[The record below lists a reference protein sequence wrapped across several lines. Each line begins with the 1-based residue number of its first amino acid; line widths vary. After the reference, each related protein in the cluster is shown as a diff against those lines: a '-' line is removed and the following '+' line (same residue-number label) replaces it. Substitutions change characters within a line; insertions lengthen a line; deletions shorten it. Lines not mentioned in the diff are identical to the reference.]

1 MRYLNAS
8 DHRWLCIEN
17 DNNPLQIGA
26 LIFLSCEGSPLDEFV
41 ARARQHLIA
50 RLPNTPWQVKYAR
63 APFDIDSGVWLD
75 VGEVDIDRVTNIW
88 PASATMQDIKQYVC
102 EQVMLPL
109 PRDRPPFR
117 VTFFPYLDQSLKAFG
132 DVAMLVQ
139 HHHAVADGIGFQSA
153 LEALMDDPAHSE
165 PRTASLPRREHRPI
179 APIYM
184 VQSLVRSRT
193 VKRAEESRDLE
204 RAQAASELEMLRAD
218 PAFKRQRTPELAML
232 EGATQRE
239 RTYGF
244 VELDLTR
251 VKQRSR
257 ELGGTVNDFI
267 MTVIGGATR
276 RYLAQVGA
284 LNELGEKSVIG
295 LMPRSLRS
303 ADDGLYGN
311 YLTMVLPSLGTHIE
325 DHVERFVVV
334 QKSIRA
340 EIRRSQLTLQ
350 SVPKYEKPFTARQ
363 RLKPEVGTSA
373 GNLSV
378 SNVPGPDSPRWF
390 AGYRM
395 LANFPTPSLVAGQLM
410 NVTLRRYCNSLQLGL
425 MSEPSKISD
434 PDKFASL
441 ILGVAAEI

>member
-1 MRYLNAS
+1 
-8 DHRWLCIEN
+8 
-17 DNNPLQIGA
+17 
-26 LIFLSCEGSPLDEFV
+26 
-41 ARARQHLIA
+41 
-50 RLPNTPWQVKYAR
+50 
-63 APFDIDSGVWLD
+63 
-75 VGEVDIDRVTNIW
+75 
-88 PASATMQDIKQYVC
+88 
-102 EQVMLPL
+102 
-109 PRDRPPFR
+109 
-117 VTFFPYLDQSLKAFG
+117 
-132 DVAMLVQ
+132 
-139 HHHAVADGIGFQSA
+139 
-153 LEALMDDPAHSE
+153 
-165 PRTASLPRREHRPI
+165 
-179 APIYM
+179 
-184 VQSLVRSRT
+184 
-193 VKRAEESRDLE
+193 
-204 RAQAASELEMLRAD
+204 
-218 PAFKRQRTPELAML
+218 
-232 EGATQRE
+232 
-239 RTYGF
+239 
-244 VELDLTR
+244 
-251 VKQRSR
+251 
-257 ELGGTVNDFI
+257 